1 MMAVADDPLLTRFA
15 RFLAYATGLA
25 FPAGRQAEL
34 ARALEA
40 ISEELGFADRTAC
53 VDWLQQHPPGRRE
66 VEVLARHLTVGETY
80 FWREPAVFAALEQ
93 HVLPELIAER
103 RRSGN
108 LTLRL
113 WSAAC
118 CSGEEAYSLAIL
130 LARLLPDLKHWRL
143 TILGTD
149 INPHFLHRAERAH
162 YLPWSFRQAPPWL
175 QRSYFKPLE
184 PAGFELLPRIRRLVS
199 FRYLNLAEDSYPSPE
214 TNTSAMDLILC
225 RNVLMYFEP
234 AQVSQV
240 LHKLWLSLADGGWLV
255 VGSAETSQAL
265 FAEFATVNFPDA
277 VLYHKAT
284 PGMAAVLPALSPL
297 PASQPFPVP
306 ARMPPPAAPRPAIAI
321 APAVLPVSK
330 PPDEA
335 VPPYELALARYRR
348 GDYQL
353 AEQALAEGEQTAASK
368 LLMARIAANLGRL
381 EEALHWCELALAANK
396 LDPGSHYLQA
406 AILEEQGERGLA
418 AEALKRALYLAPDFV
433 LAHFALGN
441 LARQL
446 GRSKANKHFDNALR
460 LLQDYAPEQVLPESE
475 GITAGRLA
483 EIIRGLKP

>member
-1 MMAVADDPLLTRFA
+1 MMAVADDPLLARFA
-15 RFLAYATGLA
+15 RFLAHATGLA

-40 ISEELGFADRTAC
+40 VTEELGFADSTAC
-53 VDWLQQHPPGRRE
+53 MDWLQQHPPGRRE
-66 VEVLARHLTVGETY
+66 VEILARHLTVGETY

-93 HVLPELIAER
+93 HVLPELIEER

-118 CSGEEAYSLAIL
+118 CSGEEPYSLAIL

-175 QRSYFKPLE
+175 QRNYFKPLE

-234 AQVSQV
+234 AQIRQV
-240 LHKLWLSLADGGWLV
+240 LRKLWLSLAEGGWLV

-277 VLYHKAT
+277 VLYRKA
-284 PGMAAVLPALSPL
+284 PPALAAALPAVHPL
-297 PASQPFPVP
+297 PASRPSPI
-306 ARMPPPAAPRPAIAI
+306 PRPAAAVRSA
-321 APAVLPVSK
+321 APPVAE
-330 PPDEA
+330 PPAETS
-335 VPPYELALARYRR
+335 PYELALASYRR
-348 GDYQL
+348 GDYRL

-381 EEALHWCELALAANK
+381 AEALHWCEQALEANK

-406 AILEEQGERGLA
+406 AILEEQGERVLA

-446 GRSKANKHFDNALR
+446 GRSKADKHFDNALR
-460 LLQDYAPEQVLPESE
+460 LLQGYSPEQVLPESE